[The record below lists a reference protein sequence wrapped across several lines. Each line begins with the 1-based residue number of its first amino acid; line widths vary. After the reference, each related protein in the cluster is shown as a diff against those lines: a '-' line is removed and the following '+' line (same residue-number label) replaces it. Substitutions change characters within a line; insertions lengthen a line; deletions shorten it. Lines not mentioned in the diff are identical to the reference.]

1 MITSFEQLIQSAK
14 KQSTMKLAVAAAQD
28 EEVLLAVDEAYRLGI
43 AEPVLVGDGAAIRD
57 IADRIKMDVT
67 KFEIIDVPDVREAAR
82 EAVSLVSGGRAQ
94 FVMKGILGTADLL
107 KAVLDKEIG
116 LRGINLLS
124 HVMVYKVPAYHKLI
138 FLTDGGMNIAPSLEE
153 KKQKYKKW
161 RSKPMPFIKESS
173 VETIRRR
180 TVVDRKSGVAAEG
193 ILFNDA
199 ERWYNQDAIYC
210 LYVAVESERAIPLL
224 ELVLR
229 IIEQT
234 GFGTDISTGAGQIEF
249 LRQNGKIL
257 TRNLEMERIFDG
269 SCGNMSINIASTVL
283 IEDIF
288 KGNEFLR
295 YCIERYDSRNPQL
308 VKPPYFYIPSGSL
321 VKIKNTGPFI
331 KEYTAGEEKAF
342 IYSCV
347 FPIRINRKGVQIYG
361 SNSSIC

>member
-1 MITSFEQLIQSAK
+1 MIFQAKLRMKSIKVKPISPVVFGNIAKTLFEILPEEEAK
-14 KQSTMKLAVAAAQD
+14 NQIYKLVEWGTLFSDILPYDTLMKEITEIAINYLED
-28 EEVLLAVDEAYRLGI
+28 NDLLAVLEG
-43 AEPVLVGDGAAIRD
+43 
-57 IADRIKMDVT
+57 
-67 KFEIIDVPDVREAAR
+67 
-82 EAVSLVSGGRAQ
+82 S
-94 FVMKGILGTADLL
+94 
-107 KAVLDKEIG
+107 
-116 LRGINLLS
+116 
-124 HVMVYKVPAYHKLI
+124 
-138 FLTDGGMNIAPSLEE
+138 SLEE

-308 VKPPYFYIPSGSL
+308 VKPP
-321 VKIKNTGPFI
+321 
-331 KEYTAGEEKAF
+331 
-342 IYSCV
+342 
-347 FPIRINRKGVQIYG
+347 
-361 SNSSIC
+361 